1 MTEKSKTAI
10 NEAIAKRVNSFRKQ
24 YGMSLDEI
32 AKSAEISKGM
42 LVQIEKGRANPSI
55 GILCKLANALAV
67 SVADIAAVSHDPKAT
82 IRKPQDTPTLWRGA
96 HGGTARLLAGS

>member
-1 MTEKSKTAI
+1 MTNTLINSNIITSCVVLIVEVNDNGKYRQSNISNQTVNIMTEKSKTAI

-24 YGMSLDEI
+24 YGMSLDEL

-55 GILCKLANALAV
+55 EIGRASCRERV
-67 SVADIAAVSHDPKAT
+67 
-82 IRKPQDTPTLWRGA
+82 
-96 HGGTARLLAGS
+96 